1 MAGVQSNVRKQA
13 RRKAGVG
20 RDTPLRDQAFEKIRK
35 RIICLDYAPGQYLS
49 EAQVSKE
56 LGLGRTPVR
65 QAFDRLMLMNMI
77 SILPRKGVMVSP
89 ISLDEIDQIIEV
101 RLVNETHCTAL
112 AAERATA
119 EDIEEMEDIL
129 AEAEIA
135 SEARDRERLME
146 LDKEFHR
153 IIARAARNKV
163 LGDLLA
169 NLHDRSLRF
178 WFISLGDEAHLKCVG
193 AEHKAIYEKIRDRD
207 PEAAATAA
215 REHIA
220 SFRANIMKSI

>member
-13 RRKAGVG
+13 RRKAGAR
-20 RDTPLRDQAFEKIRK
+20 RDIPLRDQAFEKIRK

-89 ISLDEIDQIIEV
+89 VSLDEIDQIIEV

-215 REHIA
+215 REHIT

>member
-1 MAGVQSNVRKQA
+1 MAGTQSNARKQA
-13 RRKAGVG
+13 RRKAGAR
-20 RDTPLRDQAFEKIRK
+20 RDIPLRDQAFEKIRK

-119 EDIEEMEDIL
+119 EDIGEMEDIL

>member
-20 RDTPLRDQAFEKIRK
+20 RDIPLRDQAFEKIRK

>member
-1 MAGVQSNVRKQA
+1 MADIQSNVRKQA
-13 RRKAGVG
+13 RRKTGIG
-20 RDTPLRDQAFEKIRK
+20 RDAPLRDQAFEKIKK

-49 EAQVSKE
+49 EAKVSKE

-77 SILPRKGVMVSP
+77 SILPRKGAIVSP
-89 ISLDEIDQIIEV
+89 VSLDEVDQIIEV
-101 RLVNETHCTAL
+101 RLVNEAHCTAL

-119 EDIEEMEDIL
+119 EEIEEMGGIL

-135 SEARDRERLME
+135 SKARDRVRLME
-146 LDKEFHR
+146 LDKEFHSVV
-153 IIARAARNKV
+153 ARAGRNKV
-163 LGDLLA
+163 LSDLIA

-178 WFISLGDEAHLKCVG
+178 WFISLGDEAHLQHVE
-193 AEHKAIYEKIRDRD
+193 AEHKAIYQKIKDRN

-215 REHIA
+215 REHIM
-220 SFRANIMKSI
+220 SFRVNIMKSI

>member
-1 MAGVQSNVRKQA
+1 MAGTQSNARKRA
-13 RRKAGVG
+13 RRKAGGG
-20 RDTPLRDQAFEKIRK
+20 RDIPLRDQAFEKIRK

-193 AEHKAIYEKIRDRD
+193 AEHRAIYEKIRDRD